1 MRILL
6 IAGHGNGDCGAVGC
20 GYKEA
25 DLTREMVKLITPKLL
40 KYAVVDVADT
50 KVNWYQHICQNGSKF
65 NFKGYDYVL
74 EVHFNACVKDTKGNG
89 VTTGTEIYVTTSEK
103 GTTVEQAIVDK
114 ISALG
119 LKNRGVKRKN
129 WSLINHIKKQGVSCA
144 LLETCFIDDADD
156 MKVYIN
162 KKEQIANAVV
172 EGIASGFGLKKA
184 EEAKAVASE
193 LYKDVPKDHWAYEGI
208 KYATEKGYMT
218 GYSDKTFKPDQP
230 VSRAEMAVI
239 LKRIKA

>member
-25 DLTREMVKLITPKLL
+25 DLTREMVKLIQPKL
-40 KYAVVDVADT
+40 KNYATVEIADT
-50 KVNWYQHICQNGSKF
+50 SKNWYQHICKNGSKF
-65 NFKGYDYVL
+65 NFKAYDYVL
-74 EVHFNACVKDTKGNG
+74 EIHFNACVKDTKGNG

-103 GTTVEQAIVDK
+103 GTTVEQAIVNN

-119 LKNRGVKRKN
+119 LKNRGVKRYN
-129 WSLINHIKKQGVSCA
+129 WGLINHIKKQGVSCA

-156 MKVYIN
+156 MKIYKS
-162 KKEQIANAVV
+162 KKDKIAEAVAN
-172 EGIASGFGLKKA
+172 GIVTAFGLKKT
-184 EEAKAVASE
+184 EVKQETG
-193 LYKDVPKDHWAYEGI
+193 LYKDVPKNHWAYEGI

-218 GYSDKTFKPDQP
+218 GYSGNTFKPEQP
-230 VSRAEMAVI
+230 VSRAELATI